1 MKLQTV
7 YVIITVAVLFF
18 KIFRKRGGKS
28 LNSDFPRIIT
38 LLRTE
43 RKLTQKQAAAALG
56 ISQALLSHYERGI
69 RECGLDFLVK
79 AADLYGVSCDY
90 LLGRTPYRTGAQIT
104 LDDIPDIDADAKDKL
119 VRGGSMATV
128 LNKRLIVNSLNL
140 LYDLLRKL
148 DSKALTNEASAYL
161 MLAVYKVF
169 HRLYVANPKNAKS
182 FFSVDKNL
190 ADCYVNSAMQIAE
203 ARMSSVASGKDVGKL
218 EGLESVEELELSEDY
233 MQQTYPQY
241 FGSLLGLI
249 HAAEARLPK
258 DDE

>member
-1 MKLQTV
+1 M
-7 YVIITVAVLFF
+7 
-18 KIFRKRGGKS
+18 
-28 LNSDFPRIIT
+28 NSEFPRIIT

-69 RECGLDFLVK
+69 RECGLDFLIKV
-79 AADLYGVSCDY
+79 ADLYGVSCDY
-90 LLGRTPYRTGAQIT
+90 LLGRTPYRSGAQIT
-104 LDDIPDIDADAKDKL
+104 LDDIPDIDSDAKDKIA
-119 VRGGSMATV
+119 RGSMAAV

-148 DSKALTNEASAYL
+148 DSKTLTNEASAYL

-182 FFSVDKNL
+182 FFSSDKLLTDNYVD
-190 ADCYVNSAMQIAE
+190 AAMQIAQ
-203 ARMSSVASGKDVGKL
+203 AHMSAIASGNDVGKL
-218 EGLESVEELELSEDY
+218 KGIESVDELELTEEY
-233 MQQTYPQY
+233 MQAAYPQY
-241 FGSLLGLI
+241 FSSLLSLI

-258 DDE
+258 DEQ